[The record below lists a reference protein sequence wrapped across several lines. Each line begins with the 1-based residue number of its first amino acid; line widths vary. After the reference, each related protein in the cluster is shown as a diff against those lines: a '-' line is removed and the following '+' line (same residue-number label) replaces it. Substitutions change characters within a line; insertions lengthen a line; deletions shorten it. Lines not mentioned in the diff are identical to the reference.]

1 MDRTRKGIRL
11 AQRVFRR
18 RLIRETERVLHEY
31 SGIARLR
38 QQEVTNALAGL
49 SVGKGPSITLGTT
62 EQGQPVALA
71 LDKLWAHGLTLG
83 ASGAGKSYT
92 ALWIILSALRIIS
105 QILNDSSCVPFPA
118 FAVLDAKG
126 ELFEKTI
133 SYIYAFLYRL
143 EPGMREALKKKL
155 VTINFSGS
163 DITPYNVLAR
173 REGLADELMVADLI
187 DTISEQF
194 SGLSEMSVRMKMIAK
209 YFFLLMSEF
218 DLPLPFFERLCSD
231 PILLGGLAEKS
242 KNLQVRDYFNHRFSD
257 ESESTF
263 LALRQRID
271 SLLVSEGVRLSLSAS
286 SAPDFAALQDQGCI
300 FLINTAGR
308 NITRRISELL
318 QGIVLSHI
326 KQSIF
331 RRTNYNQ
338 KVLIFMDEAQNLF
351 KSSVNREH
359 MVDLLTMSRS
369 FGSFVV
375 LITQSLTS
383 AVRDS
388 DVLNS
393 IMSNVRWLVMLR
405 STPRDAELIAPA
417 IPLTGMQSKPR
428 QYPLEPAKRM
438 SGSEE
443 LRMRLKEIPRLPDRQ
458 AYLWL
463 KAYLH
468 TAVKITTPRVPT
480 PLEITGCATQEE
492 FEEFVNSER
501 IGQGVPK
508 ETILKEVEQRERR
521 LREMLRPQRIHTPAA
536 EQSKSAR
543 TLTRTLE
550 EKYAK
555 KK

>member
-1 MDRTRKGIRL
+1 L
-11 AQRVFRR
+11 
-18 RLIRETERVLHEY
+18 
-31 SGIARLR
+31 SG
-38 QQEVTNALAGL
+38 G
-49 SVGKGPSITLGTT
+49 SDPSIRLGTT

-71 LDKLWAHGLTLG
+71 LDKVWQHGLTLG

-105 QILNDSSCVPFPA
+105 QVLDDSSHTSFPA

-126 ELFEKTI
+126 ELFERTI
-133 SYIYAFLYRL
+133 RYIYAFLYHLRP
-143 EPGMREALKKKL
+143 EAREALKKKL

-163 DITPYNVLAR
+163 DITPYNILAR
-173 REGLADELMVADLI
+173 REGLADELMVADRI

-194 SGLSEMSVRMKMIAK
+194 SGLSEMSVRMKLIAK

-218 DLPLPFFERLCSD
+218 EIPLPFFERLCTD
-231 PILLGGLAEKS
+231 PVLLDGLAEKS
-242 KNLQVRDYFNHRFSD
+242 KNPQVRDYFKHRFAD

-286 SAPDFAALQDQGCI
+286 SAPDFASLQDQGCI

-308 NITRRISELL
+308 NITRGISELL
-318 QGIVLSHI
+318 QGLILSDI

-331 RRTNYNQ
+331 RRTNYDQ

-393 IMSNVRWLVMLR
+393 IMSNVRWVVMLR

-417 IPLTGMQSKPR
+417 LPLSSTQSKPR
-428 QYPLEPAKRM
+428 QHPLEPSKHM

-443 LRMRLKEIPRLPDRQ
+443 LRMRLKEIPKLPDRQ

-463 KAYLH
+463 KAYMH
-468 TAVKITTPRVPT
+468 TAVKITTPRVPS
-480 PLEITGCATQEE
+480 PLEIVGCTQDE
-492 FEEFVNSER
+492 FDDFVSSVR
-501 IGQGVPK
+501 IGQGIPK
-508 ETILKEVEQRERR
+508 ETIRKEIEQRERR
-521 LREMLRPQRIHTPAA
+521 LREMLRPQRSHTHPALR
-536 EQSKSAR
+536 EGTQ
-543 TLTRTLE
+543 TLIKTLE
-550 EKYAK
+550 EEYGK